1 MFHQVTLTESC
12 TENFLTQVFLKMDC
26 GHAFSSLYSM
36 LTTALFGVCHYFV
49 CHYIVCVLLAAL
61 NPATPTN
68 MGILVFKLTSQTN
81 MQKVHPAN
89 ESHVLL

>member
-12 TENFLTQVFLKMDC
+12 TENFLTQVFLKMDG

-36 LTTALFGVCHYFV
+36 LTTALFGVCHY
-49 CHYIVCVLLAAL
+49 IVCVLLAAL
-61 NPATPTN
+61 NPMTPTN
-68 MGILVFKLTSQTN
+68 TEILVFKLTSQTN